1 MADTGTCSSG
11 ASSSWSSSAAI
22 WMKCRAAS
30 RLHRTGI
37 DGGGAQPLQ
46 QLRGQV
52 PALRRLPHVM
62 TEWMAVV
69 AVGGDRGQRAALF
82 AEIQPRIVHL
92 RQHRLAARHAVQERC
107 LHRCRPA
114 GQPQQAD
121 APHGLDQARIERC
134 MVGHVTVQRRGRF
147 HARTIALCPCFGTGG
162 GSGRCQP

>member
-1 MADTGTCSSG
+1 
-11 ASSSWSSSAAI
+11 
-22 WMKCRAAS
+22 
-30 RLHRTGI
+30 
-37 DGGGAQPLQ
+37 
-46 QLRGQV
+46 
-52 PALRRLPHVM
+52 
-62 TEWMAVV
+62 MAVV

-134 MVGHVTVQRRGRF
+134 MRSALALGRAEDRVAANLDWHPPQAASDTSVPTKVGTYQGL
-147 HARTIALCPCFGTGG
+147 ATAGFGHIRANQGWHL
-162 GSGRCQP
+162 P